1 MEQSMSEVRPDYYSK
16 LPDGV
21 RCRCIH
27 LWAEVDGSHWCCN
40 ANKAPEPVRLD
51 DAPPLQGKRSY
62 EMDEA
67 LLAKEKALLKD
78 IKKLHTEP
86 QPVKITDAMVD
97 AGLKGWFS
105 VKPSAAESDAV
116 LERSMRAAL
125 ERALAV
131 TSQER
136 NSP

>member
-1 MEQSMSEVRPDYYSK
+1 MEQNMSEQRPDHYSK

-27 LWAEVDGSHWCCN
+27 LWREVDGSHWCCN
-40 ANKAPEPVRLD
+40 ANKAPEPVRID
-51 DAPPLQGKRSY
+51 DDLPLEGKRTY

-78 IKKLHTEP
+78 LKKLHAEP
-86 QPVKITDAMVD
+86 QQVTITDTMVA

-105 VKPSAAESDAV
+105 VEPSAVDSDAV

-125 ERALAV
+125 EAALAV
-131 TSQER
+131 TTSKE
-136 NSP
+136 SAA